1 MYVNQDWRMRPMS
14 NKHTVKRNRR
24 LRAKAG
30 QPRRLSPFAQHMLKH
45 IEETRTELKRL
56 AFRGRK

>member
-1 MYVNQDWRMRPMS
+1 MS

-30 QPRRLSPFAQHMLKH
+30 QPRRLSPFAVRMLAH
-45 IEETRTELKRL
+45 IEEVRTNLKRV

>member
-1 MYVNQDWRMRPMS
+1 MS

-24 LRAKAG
+24 LRARTG
-30 QPRRLSPFAQHMLKH
+30 QPSRLSPFAQHMLKH
-45 IEETRTELKRL
+45 IEEVRTELKRI

>member
-1 MYVNQDWRMRPMS
+1 MS